1 MGKLIVPLVIGLL
14 MGISGGGFFTVF
26 RASAAHATAIADARK
41 HGIKPT
47 ADSTHAEGDST
58 AATDS
63 AAVGV
68 VAHDSAVA
76 GSHEAAPAAAAPVAD
91 AQHAPDMH
99 AAPTT
104 KANVTPVRGTSAP
117 ATTVAAAPTAPAATD
132 AETEQHQKRL
142 AKIFSTMSAKD
153 ASKVLTQMSDADVGV
168 ILNQLGERQAAAI
181 LTNLPPQRAALLSQ
195 MPTRRRGGGE

>member
-14 MGISGGGFFTVF
+14 MGISGGGFFTVY

-58 AATDS
+58 AVTDS

-76 GSHEAAPAAAAPVAD
+76 GSHEAAPAAVAPVAD
-91 AQHAPDMH
+91 AQHAPDTH

-104 KANVTPVRGTSAP
+104 KANVTPVRGTPAP
-117 ATTVAAAPTAPAATD
+117 ATTVAAAPAATD